1 MCRVITIQRTESVH
15 SCQFLIYLPK
25 VFQTICLLLFSLS
38 VHPIRVTIYDG
49 TIFEHDLHYE
59 VRKIRIEIL
68 NWMRW
73 LDFDFPTRVH
83 GYSPKWPVKRKTK
96 RIGKI
101 INIDIDSNERE
112 KEWQTTTFD
121 DEWQRQWIMFHENR
135 TFVRNE
141 IFTSVKHVSVLGTD
155 DQSNPIIV
163 FLRYLNYALWLII
176 DDERV
181 RLIVELT
188 H

>member
-101 INIDIDSNERE
+101 INIDIDSNERAKKMTNNNFWRWYFSTCLTE
-112 KEWQTTTFD
+112 HELEWMTTTV
-121 DEWQRQWIMFHENR
+121 N
-135 TFVRNE
+135 
-141 IFTSVKHVSVLGTD
+141 HVPWE
-155 DQSNPIIV
+155 SNI
-163 FLRYLNYALWLII
+163 RS
-176 DDERV
+176 
-181 RLIVELT
+181 
-188 H
+188 